1 MINLILGANGSGK
14 TQKLIEMANAELK
27 KTDGLIVYIDRS
39 DNHRREIDVQIRFL
53 NAKEVAIDN
62 RDKLFGFVSGV
73 LNGNYDINRVY
84 IDNAY
89 RIVGAKCSGCVEAL
103 LGAMKAIEGDVEI
116 YMTMNTEDV
125 EGLDLTGINV
135 ISL

>member
-53 NAKEVAIDN
+53 NAIEVGIDN

-89 RIVGAKCSGCVEAL
+89 RIVGAKCTGCVEKL
-103 LGAMKAIEGDVEI
+103 LEIMDIKSNDVEI
-116 YMTMNTEDV
+116 YMTLNAEDV
-125 EGLDLTGINV
+125 EGLDLTGFNV
-135 ISL
+135 INL

>member
-27 KTDGLIVYIDRS
+27 KTDGLIVYVDRS

-53 NAKEVAIDN
+53 NAKEVGIDN
-62 RDKLFGFVSGV
+62 RDKLFGFISGV

-89 RIVGAKCSGCVEAL
+89 RIVGAKCTGCVEEL
-103 LGAMKAIEGDVEI
+103 LKVMDIKANDVEI

-135 ISL
+135 INL

>member
-53 NAKEVAIDN
+53 NAIEVGIDN
-62 RDKLFGFVSGV
+62 RDKL
-73 LNGNYDINRVY
+73 
-84 IDNAY
+84 
-89 RIVGAKCSGCVEAL
+89 CVEKL
-103 LGAMKAIEGDVEI
+103 LEIMDIKSNDVEI
-116 YMTMNTEDV
+116 YMTLNAEDV

-135 ISL
+135 INL